1 MKGKV
6 KKISIISILTLI
18 VALIIFGIYNIKVKD
33 VSFGLF
39 KRNNLA
45 NQTKK
50 ITIWDISG
58 YSGTGDKAG
67 VHKLT
72 LDGKSNVFCGDIYKN
87 LPYGSSWN
95 TKAYDNLSSIITSTV
110 KNPGQLY
117 WILDH
122 MYMGKRK
129 SWYC

>member
-6 KKISIISILTLI
+6 KKISIVSILTVI
-18 VALIIFGIYNIKVKD
+18 VALIIFGIYNIKVKN

-39 KRNNLA
+39 KRSNLA
-45 NQTKK
+45 NQTKQV
-50 ITIWDISG
+50 TIWNISG

-72 LDGKSNVFCGDIYKN
+72 LDDNSNVFCGDISKS
-87 LPYGSSWN
+87 LPYGYSWN
-95 TKAYDNLSSIITSTV
+95 TTKYDNLSSVISSTV

-122 MYMGKRK
+122 MYMGNRK
-129 SWYC
+129 S